1 MRILP
6 RSLFFRM
13 SLAISISLVVV
24 FGTSSYLMYRIQSDQ
39 AIEATKL
46 QAQILT
52 RALKNTIRIGMES
65 GHANSLISI
74 FHTVGALPGVE
85 KMRVF
90 NDDGVILYSAKLSE
104 IGKLTDELDYD
115 TYRKPGPDRST
126 PFASTS
132 TGHRSFCMVEPIENQ
147 PSCRRCHPAGREV
160 LGILDVCLSMEE
172 TEKKIESNR
181 LILLSFTGL
190 AILLTS
196 LLNSIMLKRFVS
208 TPVSRLVDTMMSV
221 EAGHLDV
228 KVDLQSGDE
237 LGRLGSS
244 FNEMIRKLAEAQAEI
259 ERFHHRQLVRADR
272 LASLGEMA
280 AGIAHEIKNPL
291 AGIYGAAQVLA
302 REFPEGDVKREIV
315 EEMMV
320 LIKRLDNTIRDM
332 LNFSRYTEP
341 RFAPG
346 NLNDVI
352 DKVLFLV
359 QQIREGKRAKIVRDF
374 DPAMPEIEMDAEQLK
389 QVFLN
394 LALNALQANPDGCTL
409 TVRTYSE
416 VPAEFEDIK
425 HRNRF
430 VMASIADDGP
440 GIPADRLGKIFQP
453 FFTTKENGTG
463 LGLSMTRKILDMHD
477 GRISAANG
485 PERGA
490 VFSVFLPK
498 EKL

>member
-1 MRILP
+1 
-6 RSLFFRM
+6 M
-13 SLAISISLVVV
+13 SVSISLVLVV
-24 FGTSSYLMYRIQSDQ
+24 IFGASSYTMFRIQSDQ
-39 AIEATKL
+39 AMEATRL

-74 FHTVGALPGVE
+74 FHTVGSLPGVE

-90 NDDGVILYSAKLSE
+90 NEDGVILYSAKLSE

-126 PFASTS
+126 PFASSS

-147 PSCRRCHPAGREV
+147 PSCRRCHPAAREV
-160 LGILDVCLSMEE
+160 LGVLDVCLSMEE

-196 LLNSIMLKRFVS
+196 LLNSILLKRFVS
-208 TPVSRLVDTMMSV
+208 TPVARLVGTMMSV
-221 EAGHLDV
+221 EAGKLDV
-228 KVDLQSGDE
+228 KVDVQSGDE

-259 ERFHHRQLVRADR
+259 ERFHHRQLARADR

-315 EEMMV
+315 EEMMS

-341 RFAPG
+341 RFAKG
-346 NLNDVI
+346 NINDVI
-352 DKVLFLV
+352 EKVLFLI

-374 DPAMPEIEMDAEQLK
+374 DPAMPEIEMDAEQIK

-394 LALNALQANPDGCTL
+394 LALNALQADPDGCTL
-409 TVRTYSE
+409 TIRTYSD
-416 VPAEFEDIK
+416 VPPEIEDLK
-425 HRNRF
+425 HHSRF
-430 VMASIADDGP
+430 VMVTVSDDGP
-440 GIPADRLGKIFQP
+440 GIPADKLGKIFQP
-453 FFTTKENGTG
+453 FFTTKETGTG

-477 GRISAANG
+477 GWITAGNLLDK
-485 PERGA
+485 GA
-490 VFSVFLPK
+490 TFSVFLPK